1 MRRFLLLVTVTLLLA
16 GCAVS
21 GSLQLGPGASPEPDA
36 PLQPVLP
43 IYY

>member
-1 MRRFLLLVTVTLLLA
+1 MRRFVLLVALMLFLA

-21 GSLQLGPGASPEPDA
+21 GSLQLGPGAAPEPDGS
-36 PLQPVLP
+36 LQPVLP

>member
-1 MRRFLLLVTVTLLLA
+1 MTRFLLLVAVMLFLA

-21 GSLQLGPGASPEPDA
+21 GSLQLGPGAAPDSDG